1 MKRFLVILLVLTL
14 FSGVD
19 CHSQSREEKKAM
31 KVAAVKE
38 KLNSGIFKIDITH
51 IIPANMPMRST
62 YSSYYLEFKKDTFT
76 CYLPY
81 IGTATTA
88 MIGGQNLS
96 IESEKQKVDIR
107 KSYNEKEKYT
117 DYLFNFINSSMKE
130 KWQCSMFIYDTGECR
145 LRMDNAGRQSIAY
158 DGDIYFESVP
168 KKKKEKKEKH

>member
-19 CHSQSREEKKAM
+19 CYSQSREEKKAM

-96 IESEKQKVDIR
+96 IESENQKVDIR
-107 KSYNEKEKYT
+107 KSYN
-117 DYLFNFINSSMKE
+117 
-130 KWQCSMFIYDTGECR
+130 
-145 LRMDNAGRQSIAY
+145 
-158 DGDIYFESVP
+158 
-168 KKKKEKKEKH
+168 